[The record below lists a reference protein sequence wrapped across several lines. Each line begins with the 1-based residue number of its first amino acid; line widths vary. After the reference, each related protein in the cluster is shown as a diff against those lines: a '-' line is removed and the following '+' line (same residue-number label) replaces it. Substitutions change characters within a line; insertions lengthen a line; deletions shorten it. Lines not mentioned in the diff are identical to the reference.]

1 MALKESASRTLIGCS
16 AIVKEIYREVTRV
29 GKSKAT
35 VLLRG
40 ESGTGKELVAKL
52 IHENSPRAGGPFIRV
67 HCTALTETL
76 LESELFGHEKGS
88 FTGAYQTRKGRFELA
103 NEGTI
108 FLDEIGDLSL
118 PVQVKLLRVLQEME
132 FERVGGIQ
140 TLSVDVRTITATHRN
155 LEHAVREGTFRQ
167 DLYYRLNVVP
177 IYLPPLRA
185 RREDIPL
192 LIQHFLDKFNMENH
206 KNVRLSGQI
215 IQLLVQYDW
224 PGNIRELENCI
235 ERLVVLAADGSVTLK
250 TIPSGIETYF
260 NDIRQVI
267 LTPSKAKK
275 NSLTDSVHD
284 MEREALKSAL
294 ERSGWVYAK
303 AARRLGI
310 TPRQVAYKVKKYRLV
325 PDGEGGG
332 TCNTI

>member
-1 MALKESASRTLIGCS
+1 MAFEESSSRTLIGCS
-16 AIVKEIYREVTRV
+16 SLIKEIYREVTRV

-67 HCTALTETL
+67 HCAALTETL
-76 LESELFGHEKGS
+76 LESELFGHEKGA
-88 FTGAYQTRKGRFELA
+88 FTGAYQTKKGRFELA

-118 PVQVKLLRVLQEME
+118 SVQVKLLRVLQEME
-132 FERVGGIQ
+132 FERVGGIK

-155 LEHAVREGTFRQ
+155 LEHAIKEGAFRQ

-177 IYLPPLRA
+177 IYLPPLRE

-192 LIQHFLDKFNMENH
+192 LIQHFLDKFNSENH
-206 KNVRLSGQI
+206 KNVRLSGQMV
-215 IQLLVQYDW
+215 QLLIQYDW

-235 ERLVVLAADGSVTLK
+235 ERLVVLSEDESVTLK
-250 TIPSGIETYF
+250 TIPSAIETYF
-260 NDIRQVI
+260 NDIRQVTLPI
-267 LTPSKAKK
+267 TPSKAKK
-275 NSLTDSVHD
+275 VSLTDSVKE

-294 ERSGWVYAK
+294 SRSGWVYAK
-303 AARRLGI
+303 VARRLGI
-310 TPRQVAYKVKKYRLV
+310 TPRQVAYKVKKYRLF
-325 PDGEGGG
+325 PDGEG
-332 TCNTI
+332 